1 MMNRFRGLIVGC
13 IAVLGAVFVLLPTPA
28 QACTCLTPPSPSQG
42 AEAVDV
48 VFVGTVANVEH
59 IEADGWLYGAWKS
72 MLGFEHLYEFETLR
86 VTMDVNTAIKGTDKS
101 QLILE
106 TSATT
111 ELCGVLFQE
120 GEEYLVYAFNGVGE
134 TVTTDMCTRTATS
147 KKAAAD
153 IKSLVSNEVTAVCE
167 GWTCI
172 ND

>member
-1 MMNRFRGLIVGC
+1 MDRLRGLIVGC
-13 IAVLGAVFVLLPTPA
+13 IVVFGLLPVPA
-28 QACTCLTPPSPSQG
+28 YACTCLTPPSPSQG

-48 VFVGTVANVEH
+48 VFVGTVAGVEH
-59 IEADGWLYGAWKS
+59 IEADGWLYGSWKS

-86 VTMDVNTAIKGTDKS
+86 VTMDVGTAIKGTDKA

-106 TSATT
+106 TYATT
-111 ELCGVLFQE
+111 ELCGVLFRE

-153 IKSLVSNEVTAVCE
+153 IKALVSNEVTAVCE

>member
-1 MMNRFRGLIVGC
+1 MKRFLSCVVGG
-13 IAVLGAVFVLLPTPA
+13 IAVLISVPA
-28 QACTCLTPPSPSQG
+28 YACTCLTPPSPSRG

-48 VFVGTVANVEH
+48 VFVGKVAEVEH

-72 MLGFEHLYEFETLR
+72 MLGAEHMYEFETLR
-86 VTMDVNTAIKGTDKS
+86 VSMDVGTAIKGTDKS

-106 TSATT
+106 TAATT

-120 GEEYLVYAFNGVGE
+120 GEEYLVYAFNGAGE

-147 KKAAAD
+147 KKAASD
-153 IKSLVSNEVTAVCE
+153 IKALVNNEVTPICE

>member
-1 MMNRFRGLIVGC
+1 MNRFRGLIVGC